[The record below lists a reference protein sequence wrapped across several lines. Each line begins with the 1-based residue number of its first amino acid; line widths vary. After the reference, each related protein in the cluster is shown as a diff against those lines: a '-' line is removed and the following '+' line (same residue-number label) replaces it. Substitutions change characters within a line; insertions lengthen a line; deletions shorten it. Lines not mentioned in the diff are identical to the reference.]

1 MIIVNC
7 QDLLAPDVGRSSFR
21 APELVKS
28 CVYCVFC
35 FLSLSIQTR
44 ERERERDSEAD
55 DNAIENKIHIRRFVE
70 LRIQQL
76 GFTLNHIKI
85 VH

>member
-1 MIIVNC
+1 MCVLCI
-7 QDLLAPDVGRSSFR
+7 LFSFTFYT
-21 APELVKS
+21 K
-28 CVYCVFC
+28 
-35 FLSLSIQTR
+35 

-76 GFTLNHIKI
+76 VSEHPGWDVEDGVDI
-85 VH
+85 VIVEYADRGRTIRWIEGYHAVED